1 MHNSVKKSSG
11 WVRVWVGLIG
21 CIHNENLIAV
31 CRFFGLIYVFLFL
44 LNLFLIIGKLL
55 FKLEN
60 NKTLTGRIGRLC
72 VVAAIIASTYAAM
85 NPQTKK
91 SNMES
96 GVESG
101 VEMGLKTAPIGIQI
115 IHLCI
120 RWVMLVLMT
129 ALCSNLFK

>member
-1 MHNSVKKSSG
+1 MKT
-11 WVRVWVGLIG
+11 L
-21 CIHNENLIAV
+21 LLFA
-31 CRFFGLIYVFLFL
+31 RFFGLIYVFLFL
-44 LNLFLIIGKLL
+44 LSLFLIIGKLL

-60 NKTLTGRIGRLC
+60 NKTSNGRIGRLR

-101 VEMGLKTAPIGIQI
+101 VEMGLKTAPIGIQM

-120 RWVMLVLMT
+120 RWAMLVLMT
-129 ALCSNLFK
+129 ALCFNLFK